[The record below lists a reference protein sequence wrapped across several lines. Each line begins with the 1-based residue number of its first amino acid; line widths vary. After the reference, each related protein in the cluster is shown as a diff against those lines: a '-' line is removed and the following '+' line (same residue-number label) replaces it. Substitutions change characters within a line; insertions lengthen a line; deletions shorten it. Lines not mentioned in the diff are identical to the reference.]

1 MQLTMGAVQ
10 VVEEF
15 PCIEF
20 CFVCALCGAEDGC
33 ACLMLEKV
41 SPDYVCVSNVRL
53 ACSEEGVP
61 RPHAH
66 AHAHA
71 HLPTYLMRG
80 Q

>member
-10 VVEEF
+10 VIEEF
-15 PCIEF
+15 PCIVF

-33 ACLMLEKV
+33 TCLMLEKV
-41 SPDYVCVSNVRL
+41 SLDYVCVSNARL
-53 ACSEEGVP
+53 ACSEEDAP
-61 RPHAH
+61 RPH